1 VTTALDFPA
10 APGIR
15 PARLSSPN
23 PSLWVKGPAWDSVF
37 MLNGLW
43 LAPLVLWLANRGDAP
58 NSPLDMLYFAI
69 TALFWIG
76 HRLSSTWLAYATEA
90 YRPLLRA
97 QPVRFVVLPLLITL
111 GCFAIFLPPDGA
123 LPFTRAQRLVLLAV
137 LDYGFGIYHFAGQ
150 HFGALSLYRMRAG
163 RARCASTR
171 NLDRLFALGVG
182 GGLIFVADV
191 VSGSVAYQDR
201 WIGGWFPDWMVAAQ
215 EEIRWGAMA
224 LLLVAT
230 AAILV
235 VEFRAARPSLPR
247 ILYMASLSLL
257 VAIALTP
264 RSLFPF
270 LVLWTSQHWILATG
284 FASRTASAKAQALET
299 GVRRLLH
306 ELNARPWAIVVLL
319 MAVSVLLLPVFEVEA
334 NRQGGTYYGDR
345 IFGFLAQSLR
355 NSTWV
360 PALIALGFASGFVH
374 YLLDR
379 CVYRMS
385 NPDVRSAAR
394 GLVSPPSAH
403 S

>member
-1 VTTALDFPA
+1 
-10 APGIR
+10 
-15 PARLSSPN
+15 
-23 PSLWVKGPAWDSVF
+23 

-97 QPVRFVVLPLLITL
+97 QPVRFVVLPLLITVA
-111 GCFAIFLPPDGA
+111 CFAVFLPPDTA
-123 LPFTRAQRLVLLAV
+123 LPFTRAQRLVLLAI
-137 LDYGFGIYHFAGQ
+137 LDYAFGVYHFAGQ
-150 HFGALSLYRMRAG
+150 HFGALSLYRLRAG
-163 RARCASTR
+163 RAASASTR
-171 NLDRLFALGVG
+171 SMDRLFALGVG
-182 GGLIFVADV
+182 GALIFVADI

-215 EEIRWGAMA
+215 EEIRWGGMA
-224 LLLVAT
+224 LLFAAT
-230 AAILV
+230 AAMLGF
-235 VEFRAARPSLPR
+235 ELRSARPSLPR
-247 ILYMASLSLL
+247 ILYVAGLSLL

-284 FASRTASAKAQALET
+284 FASRTARVQPQAPQS

-306 ELNARPWAIVVLL
+306 VLNARPWAIVILL

-355 NSTWV
+355 SSTWV

-385 NPDVRSAAR
+385 NPQIRAAAR
-394 GLVSPPSAH
+394 GLVGSPSA
-403 S
+403 SS